1 MITSIVVD
9 HLCSRFGNNGSIGI
23 AYLHYNFRHG
33 REAVAELLLMQ
44 GGVDPNS
51 KSDSGQAPLSLAA
64 ENGQDTSQTQSLDEF
79 YISSGISVTRE
90 VVRLC

>member
-1 MITSIVVD
+1 MMAALVSLACTTTSGTD
-9 HLCSRFGNNGSIGI
+9 ERQWRSCYS
-23 AYLHYNFRHG
+23 FR
-33 REAVAELLLMQ
+33 A
-44 GGVDPNS
+44 GVDPNS

-64 ENGQDTSQTQSLDEF
+64 ENGRDTSQTQSLDEF